1 MGSNFK
7 GSNFII
13 IPNDFVQSNIYTP
26 EIVFIYALLQ
36 KNLTIRKQV
45 IFNLSWLYS
54 QLHINTSNTYSRKRI
69 NNILLRLEEDQYIN
83 YNCDINTIDKNK
95 LIVAS
100 IESIEKYYVKILD
113 SEFDIIYNH
122 TNVDVYNL
130 FSIFGNIKS
139 RIDTK
144 KYCYPSEKELKFNAG
159 INSDTA
165 IIKYLRILRDDLR
178 LIKFANPGEIII
190 TNEDNIKVVVQSN
203 NIYVLYNDENIL
215 QEAIEHRKDEY
226 KKNKI
231 ELVKRKNNKISAN
244 TKRSNTMKKHWEEKK
259 KNKLNNILNESKEEI
274 INV

>member
-7 GSNFII
+7 GSNFIT

-45 IFNLSWLYS
+45 IFNLSWLYN
-54 QLHINTSNTYSRKRI
+54 QLHITVRNTYSRKRI

-244 TKRSNTMKKHWEEKK
+244 TKRSNSMKKHWEEKK